1 MKIEPNLSINYSVNL
16 LRGIENFLFK
26 FNLIQGDVLVMNP
39 CMFAILVDA
48 FYEMYKRQNDAND
61 FFNDLDCWT
70 ISIENVDTVVLLM
83 FNKKIIDRYSWIL
96 LKESV
101 QCMRDLKIRIYSS
114 FWFRRK
120 YRKKKSNSRHC
131 YRRVLEIKICK
142 Q

>member
-61 FFNDLDCWT
+61 FFNDLDC
-70 ISIENVDTVVLLM
+70 
-83 FNKKIIDRYSWIL
+83 
-96 LKESV
+96 
-101 QCMRDLKIRIYSS
+101 
-114 FWFRRK
+114 
-120 YRKKKSNSRHC
+120 
-131 YRRVLEIKICK
+131 
-142 Q
+142 